1 MRTFLYAVTLS
12 CALTG
17 CGSRSAPDQTQSAP
31 AGDPVATD
39 SVAAAPPA
47 GAEAAGGCYRR
58 VEGRDTTTLRLTITG
73 TDVTGEL
80 AVLPYEKDRARGP
93 IRGTRSGDQVR
104 ADWQRSGEGVT
115 EPYEVVFTL
124 RGDSVTWREGERVQK
139 DGKWVLKDPGQGYQ
153 YALTRS
159 ACP

>member
-1 MRTFLYAVTLS
+1 MRIILCAGALFL
-12 CALTG
+12 ALHG
-17 CGSRSAPDQTQSAP
+17 CRGRSAPDQTQSASP
-31 AGDPVATD
+31 AD
-39 SVAAAPPA
+39 SVAATLPA
-47 GAEAAGGCYRR
+47 GAAATGGCYRR
-58 VEGRDTTTLRLTITG
+58 VEGRDTTTLRLTING
-73 TDVTGEL
+73 KEVTGEL

-93 IRGTRSGDQVR
+93 IRGTLSGNQVR

-139 DGKWVLKDPGQGYQ
+139 DGKWVLKDPGQGYS